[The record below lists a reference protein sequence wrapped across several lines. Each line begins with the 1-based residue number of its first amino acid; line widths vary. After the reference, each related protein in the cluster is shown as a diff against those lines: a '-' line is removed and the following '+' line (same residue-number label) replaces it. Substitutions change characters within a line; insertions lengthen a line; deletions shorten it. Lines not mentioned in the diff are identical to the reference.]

1 MLPEFLVGAVQQM
14 SFLTHFNGMVRG
26 VIDARDVVFFLSL
39 IGVFLYANTVI
50 IDSKKAD

>member
-1 MLPEFLVGAVQQM
+1 
-14 SFLTHFNGMVRG
+14 MVRG